1 MSIYTSTHSEKFQ
14 QLLKYM
20 ENIRLGRDPNA
31 GSHMMSNIVSGI
43 NKVNPT
49 LDWSLVNAELWMLY
63 MKPTLYQSKFCPV
76 TK

>member
-1 MSIYTSTHSEKFQ
+1 MSIYTSTHSEKIQ

-20 ENIRLGRDPNA
+20 QNIRLGRDPNA
-31 GSHMMSNIVSGI
+31 GSHMMSII

-63 MKPTLYQSKFCPV
+63 MKPTLYQSKFCPI